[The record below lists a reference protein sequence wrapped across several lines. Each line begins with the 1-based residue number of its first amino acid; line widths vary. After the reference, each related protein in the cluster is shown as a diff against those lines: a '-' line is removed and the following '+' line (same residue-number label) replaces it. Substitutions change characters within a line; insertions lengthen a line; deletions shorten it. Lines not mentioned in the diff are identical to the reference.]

1 MLRVSTQTPERCV
14 LKHKD
19 PRCNV
24 SEDEEVLENSP
35 IELPVDPDT
44 EVPGEGVC

>member
-14 LKHKD
+14 LEHKD
-19 PRCNV
+19 PGRNV

-35 IELPVDPDT
+35 IKLPRDPDT
-44 EVPGEGVC
+44 KVPGQGVC